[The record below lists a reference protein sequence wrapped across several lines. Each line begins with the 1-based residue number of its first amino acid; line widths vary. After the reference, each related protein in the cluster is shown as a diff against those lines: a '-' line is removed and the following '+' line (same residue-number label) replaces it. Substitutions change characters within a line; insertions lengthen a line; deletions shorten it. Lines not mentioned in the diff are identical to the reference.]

1 MKSFIRHSIAVFLLF
16 AALFSATESSAAK
29 YYSRPNARNTI
40 NKTAYIIDQAYE
52 VAAFYN
58 YWSSNYLSKAVYYND
73 YAQYLFQ
80 RRAYRSAI
88 NYSLRAR
95 EYALI
100 VLDNCDD
107 YWEFFYFTY
116 YGWSFRFGYNP
127 NFAYANGYMDGYY
140 DGYYASYC
148 DRHNHNYRNDPYYR
162 PNGHYNDYPK
172 TSTTVIGR
180 GNTGAIS
187 SNGGSSSLG
196 RTGYT
201 GSESTGNYKNLKV
214 DEYFSTEE
222 LKALSEMPK
231 EKEMENDFRQANPS
245 VSFNDNALKNNKT
258 IMEKNKTTAK
268 NFTADN
274 ADSQTLKRMTV
285 SKPQTIK
292 VQTQSK
298 ESTVKNTE
306 IKRSSE
312 KTANIKPTNTTQ
324 KSNSSLNRNN
334 TSNAQKQKSVEP
346 KKQVTTKTTTQNKSN
361 AKQNKTDNSS
371 KQLKRK

>member
-16 AALFSATESSAAK
+16 ATLFTATESSAAK

-148 DRHNHNYRNDPYYR
+148 NRHNHNYHNDPYYR
-162 PNGHYNDYPK
+162 PNGHYNNHPK

-231 EKEMENDFRQANPS
+231 EKEMENSFRQANPS
-245 VSFNDNALKNNKT
+245 VSFNDKALKTDKT
-258 IMEKNKTTAK
+258 IIEKNKATAK
-268 NFTADN
+268 NFSTNDADN
-274 ADSQTLKRMTV
+274 QTLKRMTV
-285 SKPQTIK
+285 AQPKAIK
-292 VQTQSK
+292 VETQQK
-298 ESTVKNTE
+298 ENTVKNNG
-306 IKRSSE
+306 IKRSTE
-312 KTANIKPTNTTQ
+312 KQTNIKSSSTIQRN
-324 KSNSSLNRNN
+324 NSSLNRNN
-334 TSNAQKQKSVEP
+334 TGNVKQQKSIEP
-346 KKQVTTKTTTQNKSN
+346 KKQVTTKTATPNKSN
-361 AKQNKTDNSS
+361 AKQNKTNNSA

>member
-1 MKSFIRHSIAVFLLF
+1 MKPFIRHSIAVFLLF
-16 AALFSATESSAAK
+16 ATLFTATESSAAK

-148 DRHNHNYRNDPYYR
+148 NRHNHNYHNDPYYR
-162 PNGHYNDYPK
+162 PNGHYNNHPK

-231 EKEMENDFRQANPS
+231 EKEMENSFRQANPS
-245 VSFNDNALKNNKT
+245 VSFNDKALKTDKT
-258 IMEKNKTTAK
+258 IMEKNKATAK
-268 NFTADN
+268 NFSTNDADN
-274 ADSQTLKRMTV
+274 QTLKRMTV
-285 SKPQTIK
+285 AQPKAIK
-292 VQTQSK
+292 VQTQQK
-298 ESTVKNTE
+298 ENTVKNNG
-306 IKRSSE
+306 IKRSTE
-312 KTANIKPTNTTQ
+312 KQTNIKSSSTIQRN
-324 KSNSSLNRNN
+324 NSSLNRNN
-334 TSNAQKQKSVEP
+334 TGNVKQQKSIEP
-346 KKQVTTKTTTQNKSN
+346 KKQVTTKTATPNKSN
-361 AKQNKTDNSS
+361 AKQNKTNNSA